1 MADRGVQATTRRRP
15 GRRRAAYRSVRRRL
29 RPRSGGWVNAV
40 RAWLGTVFAVVL
52 AVAPA
57 SAMTVQEL
65 PAGGPYTL
73 AAIDV
78 ETTEGVST
86 SAVREVMLTKL
97 PPWWK
102 PWQRWKDTPFN
113 PDVFATDLE
122 RVRALLRRS
131 GRYAATVEHALELD
145 GRAVTVLVQV
155 ESGPPILV
163 GDVTLVPAD
172 FSLPDDERAR
182 LRALVPLAEGAVFT
196 EDAYAGGA
204 AAIEVDLRQRGFAY
218 AAVARRAVVDT
229 GAEVATATYTI
240 TRGIPA
246 VFGKTTVTGGVRT
259 PEYLVTR
266 ELQYEAGDAWDPR
279 KLDTT
284 QARVFGL
291 RLFRSVTVKATNL
304 EDRSGVVDVA
314 IEIVEGPTREV
325 QVGAGYGL
333 EDGPRGLLR
342 WQHYDLFGDGRQ
354 LGFRLKASQ
363 IEQSFESEFRQPYF
377 LSPRQTLIVP
387 LTYAREDEPAFTLLR
402 LRFAPRVERKIGK
415 SLSTSVGVTLEH
427 DELSDVPRA
436 TVRRLEDYEARGLLA
451 SVTGLVERN
460 TTTNLLDPADG
471 SVLSL
476 QAEVAGVDFSFW
488 SVTAEAK
495 RYWPVLGRR
504 VLAARLRAGVAD
516 AWGGSGDVP
525 LFRRFYAGG
534 VSGTRGYAR
543 WMLGPLS
550 TADDPVGGRTML
562 EGSLELRTPIWG
574 NLGGVVF
581 VDVGEV
587 RRQPFTFSASDLQFG
602 AGAGVRYQTIVGPL
616 RLDLGIP
623 FPEAPRGEP
632 SWQVHFSIGQAF

>member
-1 MADRGVQATTRRRP
+1 
-15 GRRRAAYRSVRRRL
+15 
-29 RPRSGGWVNAV
+29 
-40 RAWLGTVFAVVL
+40 
-52 AVAPA
+52 
-57 SAMTVQEL
+57 MTVQEL
-65 PAGGPYTL
+65 PAGGAYTV
-73 AAIDV
+73 AAIAV
-78 ETTEGVST
+78 ETTGGVSA
-86 SAVREVMLTKL
+86 SAVRGEMLTKL

-102 PWQRWKDTPFN
+102 PWQRWKATPFN
-113 PDVFATDLE
+113 ADVFATDLE
-122 RVRALLRRS
+122 RVRAFLRRS
-131 GRYAATVEHALELD
+131 GRYSATVEHELEVA
-145 GRAVTVLVQV
+145 GQAVTVLVRV
-155 ESGPPILV
+155 EEGPPIEV
-163 GDVTLVPAD
+163 GEVTLVPAD
-172 FSLPDDERAR
+172 FPLPDDERAR
-182 LRALVPLAEGAVFT
+182 LRALVPLTTGAVFT
-196 EDAYAGGA
+196 EDAYAGGV
-204 AAIEVDLRQRGFAY
+204 AAIEADLRQRGFAY

-246 VFGKTTVTGGVRT
+246 VFGSTIVTGDART

-266 ELQYEAGDAWDPR
+266 ELQYAAGDAWDPR

-291 RLFRSVTVKATNL
+291 RLFRSVGVKATNL
-304 EDRSGVVDVA
+304 EARSGVVDVA
-314 IEIVEGPTREV
+314 IEVVEGPTREV

-342 WQHYDLFGDGRQ
+342 WQDYDFFGDGRQ

-363 IEQSFESEFRQPYF
+363 LEQAFESEFRQPYF

-387 LTYAREDEPAFTLLR
+387 LTYAREDEPAFTLMR
-402 LRFAPRVERKIGK
+402 LRFAPRVERKIGTAV
-415 SLSTSVGVTLEH
+415 SASVGVTVEH
-427 DELSDVPRA
+427 DELSNVPHE
-436 TVRRLEDYEARGLLA
+436 TVCRLDDYDARGVLA

-476 QAEVAGVDFSFW
+476 EAELASLDFSFW
-488 SVTAEAK
+488 RVTAEAK

-504 VLAARLRAGVAD
+504 VLAARLRAGIAD
-516 AWGGSGDVP
+516 AWGGSDDVP

-534 VSGTRGYAR
+534 ISGTRGYAR

-550 TADDPVGGRTML
+550 PADDPVGGRTML
-562 EGSLELRTPIWG
+562 EGSVELRTPIWG
-574 NLGGVVF
+574 KLGGVVF
-581 VDVGEV
+581 LDVGEV

-632 SWQVHFSIGQAF
+632 SWQIHFSIGQAF